1 MPLDLTNSVDTAA
14 VEGEGMRITLFD
26 ETGEPY
32 MDGETPVTA
41 LVAGTYSKR
50 FLKAQAKANEKLART
65 PGKTTEEQRD
75 QAMRASYAAC
85 VIEWDLVAGGA
96 MAQPAA
102 IFERKPHIYEQ
113 ILRAAN
119 NHAAFFEPRSAS

>member
-14 VEGEGMRITLFD
+14 VEGEGMRIPLFD

-50 FLKAQAKANEKLART
+50 FLKAQSKENEKLARL
-65 PGKTTEEQRD
+65 PGKTTEEQREK
-75 QAMRASYAAC
+75 AMRNSYAAC
-85 VIEWDLVAGGA
+85 VIEWDLVAGGV
-96 MAQPAA
+96 MAPPAP
-102 IFERKPHIYEQ
+102 IFERKPHLYEQ
-113 ILRAAN
+113 IVRAAN
-119 NHAAFFEPRSAS
+119 HHAAFFEARSAS